1 MYSANQYVVVAESLS
16 CVQFFSMPW
25 TAAHQ
30 ASLSITISLFSRTHV
45 HWVSDAIQPSHPQS
59 LPSPLVLNFSQLQIL
74 FQWVSSSHQVAE
86 VLELQLQHHFLP
98 INIQDWFPS
107 IFTGLISL
115 LSKGLSRV
123 FSSTTVQK
131 CQFFSAQHSLWSNS
145 HIHTWLLEKPQ
156 LWLYRPLLA
165 KWCLCFLKHC
175 LGLT

>member
-1 MYSANQYVVVAESLS
+1 MYSANQYVVVVESLS
-16 CVQFFSMPW
+16 HVQFFSMPW

-30 ASLSITISLFSRTHV
+30 ASLSITISLFSQTHV
-45 HWVSDAIQPSHPQS
+45 HWVSDAIQPSHPLS
-59 LPSPLVLNFSQLQIL
+59 PPSPLVLNFSQLQIL

-86 VLELQLQHHFLP
+86 VLELELQHQFLP
-98 INIQDWFPS
+98 INIQDWFPI

-156 LWLYRPLLA
+156 LWLYGPLLA